1 MKPVLKWVGGKTK
14 LLPEI
19 QKRVPEF
26 KTYYEPFIGGA
37 AVLLSLQP
45 KKAVVSDA
53 NGELINMYQVI
64 KDSPDELITD
74 LQKHKN
80 DEDYFYQIRGL
91 DRTDDYINL
100 SPVEK
105 ASRIIFLNKT
115 CYNGLFR
122 VNSKGELNAPFGRYK
137 NPLICDADN
146 IHALSDY
153 FNATKIKFL
162 NKDFERT
169 VKTAKEGDFV
179 YFDPP
184 YDPISDT
191 AAFTGYAKNGFDR
204 TDQTRLKE
212 CCDALNEKGVK
223 FLLSNSATDFIKD
236 LYSEYTVDIIQAPRA
251 ISCKRDGRRAVDEVL
266 VRNFDI

>member
-64 KDSPDELITD
+64 KDSPDELIAD

-91 DRTDDYINL
+91 DRTDDYNNL

-137 NPLICDADN
+137 NPFICDADN

-153 FNATKIKFL
+153 FNTAKIKFL
-162 NKDFERT
+162 NKDFEKT

-204 TDQTRLKE
+204 VDQARLKE

-236 LYSEYTVDIIQAPRA
+236 FYSEYIVDIIQAPRA
-251 ISCKRDGRRAVDEVL
+251 ISCKGDGRKAVDEVL